1 MNIKDKSIVILTGPT
16 AVGKTELS
24 INLAKRINGEIIS
37 CDSIAVYKGMDIGS
51 AKIEKSEMQGVSHFL
66 IDELNPDEE
75 FNVYTFKQFATKYI
89 DEIISR
95 GHIPILAGGTGFY
108 IQSVLYDIDFSES
121 DDDGSIRKE
130 LEDLYK
136 EKGEDY
142 LYDMLKKVDPEY
154 AEIVHKNNVKR
165 VIRAIE
171 FFKQTNTK
179 LSEHN
184 SNEMQKSSPYN
195 FVYFV
200 LNDDR
205 KNLYDRINKRVDI
218 MVDKGLFAEVNSLRE
233 KGYGRNLVS
242 MQGIGYKEVY
252 MYLDG
257 EISKEEAVEL
267 IKKNTRHFAKRQLTW
282 FRREKEVIMIN
293 KNEFD
298 YDEDK
303 ILEYMIKELKN
314 NNVK

>member
-1 MNIKDKSIVILTGPT
+1 MDKSIVILTGPT
-16 AVGKTELS
+16 AVGKTEIS
-24 INLAKRINGEIIS
+24 INLAKKINGEIIS

-51 AKIEKSEMQGVSHFL
+51 AKISKDEMGGIPHFL
-66 IDELNPDEE
+66 IDELNPDED
-75 FNVYTFKQFATKYI
+75 FSVFTFKQYATKYI

-95 GHIPILAGGTGFY
+95 GHIPILTGGTGFY
-108 IQSVLYDIDFSES
+108 IQAVLYDIDFCKNE
-121 DDDGSIRKE
+121 DDGIIRKE
-130 LEDLYK
+130 LEQIYK

-142 LYDMLKKVDPEY
+142 LYDMLKEVDPEY

-171 FFKQTNTK
+171 FYRQTGTK

-184 SNEMQKSSPYN
+184 SNEMQNVSPYN
-195 FVYFV
+195 FAYFV

-205 KNLYDRINKRVDI
+205 QNLYDRINKRVDI
-218 MVDKGLFAEVNSLRE
+218 MVEQGLFAEVEGLR
-233 KGYGRNLVS
+233 KNGYDKDLVS
-242 MQGIGYKEVY
+242 MQGIGYKEVL

-257 EISKEEAVEL
+257 EISKDEAIEL
-267 IKKNTRHFAKRQLTW
+267 IKKNTRHLAKRQLTW

-303 ILEYMIKELKN
+303 ILEYMMKEIEH

>member
-1 MNIKDKSIVILTGPT
+1 MDKSIVILTGPT
-16 AVGKTELS
+16 AVGKTEIS
-24 INLAKRINGEIIS
+24 INLAKKINGEIIS

-51 AKIEKSEMQGVSHFL
+51 AKISKDEMGGIPHFL
-66 IDELNPDEE
+66 IDELNPDED
-75 FNVYTFKQFATKYI
+75 FSVFTFKQYATKYI

-95 GHIPILAGGTGFY
+95 GHIPILTGGTGFY
-108 IQSVLYDIDFSES
+108 IQAVLYDIDFCKNE
-121 DDDGSIRKE
+121 DDGIIRKE
-130 LEDLYK
+130 LEQIYE

-142 LYDMLKKVDPEY
+142 LYDMLKEVDPEY

-171 FFKQTNTK
+171 FFRQTGTK

-184 SNEMQKSSPYN
+184 SNEMQNVSPYN
-195 FVYFV
+195 FAYFV

-205 KNLYDRINKRVDI
+205 QNLYDRINKRVDI
-218 MVDKGLFAEVNSLRE
+218 MVEQGLFAEVEGLRK
-233 KGYGRNLVS
+233 KGYDKDLVS
-242 MQGIGYKEVY
+242 MQGIGYKEVL

-257 EISKEEAVEL
+257 EISKDEAIEL

-303 ILEYMIKELKN
+303 ILEYMMKEIEH

>member
-1 MNIKDKSIVILTGPT
+1 MDKSIVILTGPT

-24 INLAKRINGEIIS
+24 INLAKKINGEIIS

-51 AKIEKSEMQGVSHFL
+51 AKISKDEMGGISHFL
-66 IDELNPDEE
+66 IDELNPDED
-75 FNVYTFKQFATKYI
+75 FSVFTFKQYATKYI

-95 GHIPILAGGTGFY
+95 GHIPILTGGTGFY
-108 IQSVLYDIDFSES
+108 IQAVLYDIDFCKNE
-121 DDDGSIRKE
+121 DDGIIRKE
-130 LEDLYK
+130 LEQIYE

-142 LYDMLKKVDPEY
+142 LYDMLKEVDPEY

-171 FFKQTNTK
+171 FFRQTGTK

-184 SNEMQKSSPYN
+184 SNEMQNVSPYS
-195 FVYFV
+195 FAYFV

-205 KNLYDRINKRVDI
+205 QNLYDRINKRVDI
-218 MVDKGLFAEVNSLRE
+218 MVEQGLFAEVEGLRK
-233 KGYGRNLVS
+233 KGYDKDLVS
-242 MQGIGYKEVY
+242 MQGIGYKEVL

-257 EISKEEAVEL
+257 EISKDEAIEL

-303 ILEYMIKELKN
+303 ILEYMMKEIEH

>member
-1 MNIKDKSIVILTGPT
+1 MDKSIVILTGPT
-16 AVGKTELS
+16 AVGKTEIS
-24 INLAKRINGEIIS
+24 INLAKKINGEIIS

-51 AKIEKSEMQGVSHFL
+51 AKISKDEMGGIPHFL
-66 IDELNPDEE
+66 IDELNPDED
-75 FNVYTFKQFATKYI
+75 FSVFTFKQYATKYI

-95 GHIPILAGGTGFY
+95 GHIPILTGGTGFY
-108 IQSVLYDIDFSES
+108 IQAVLYDIDFCKNE
-121 DDDGSIRKE
+121 DDGIIRKE
-130 LEDLYK
+130 LEQIYE

-142 LYDMLKKVDPEY
+142 LYEMLKEVDPEY

-171 FFKQTNTK
+171 FFRQTGTK

-184 SNEMQKSSPYN
+184 SNEMQNVSPYN
-195 FVYFV
+195 FAYFV

-205 KNLYDRINKRVDI
+205 QNLYDRINKRVDI
-218 MVDKGLFAEVNSLRE
+218 MVEQGLFAEVECLRK
-233 KGYGRNLVS
+233 KGYDKDLVS
-242 MQGIGYKEVY
+242 MQGIGYKEVL

-257 EISKEEAVEL
+257 EISKDEAIEL

-303 ILEYMIKELKN
+303 ILEYMMKEIEH

>member
-1 MNIKDKSIVILTGPT
+1 MDKSIVILTGPT
-16 AVGKTELS
+16 AVGKTEIS
-24 INLAKRINGEIIS
+24 INLAKKINGEIIS

-51 AKIEKSEMQGVSHFL
+51 AKISKDEMGGIPHFL
-66 IDELNPDEE
+66 IDELNPDED
-75 FNVYTFKQFATKYI
+75 FSVFTFKQYATKYI

-95 GHIPILAGGTGFY
+95 GHIPILTGGTGFY
-108 IQSVLYDIDFSES
+108 IQAVLYDIDFCKNE
-121 DDDGSIRKE
+121 DDGVIRKE
-130 LEDLYK
+130 LEQIYE

-142 LYDMLKKVDPEY
+142 LYDMLKEVDPEY

-171 FFKQTNTK
+171 FYRQTGTK

-184 SNEMQKSSPYN
+184 SNEMQNVSPYN
-195 FVYFV
+195 FAYFV

-205 KNLYDRINKRVDI
+205 QNLYDRINKRVDI
-218 MVDKGLFAEVNSLRE
+218 MVEQGLFAEVEGLRK
-233 KGYGRNLVS
+233 KGYDKDLVS
-242 MQGIGYKEVY
+242 MQGIGYKEVL

-257 EISKEEAVEL
+257 EISKDEAIEL

-303 ILEYMIKELKN
+303 ILEYMMKEIEH